1 VIAGINVIAADSEAE
16 AAEQFDRAK
25 RARVRALV
33 RPGRRLT
40 DAEVDAVLASPDGRH
55 IVEMMRYSAV
65 GRPADVREYLETF
78 ADDADADELIV
89 ALPSP
94 TPEAR
99 LHSAA
104 LLATELIR

>member
-1 VIAGINVIAADSEAE
+1 
-16 AAEQFDRAK
+16 
-25 RARVRALV
+25 
-33 RPGRRLT
+33 
-40 DAEVDAVLASPDGRH
+40 
-55 IVEMMRYSAV
+55 V